1 MRLFLKSTLILLS
14 LGLLSCNQENNKSGK
29 NDNTVTEDRITDLIE
44 EAKST
49 TIPKSLRDSILKA
62 VYDDV
67 QNMPEDTVKGKYL
80 SKLSLAYYKLKDSIN
95 FKKMNSIAISYAKET
110 KDSLRLAEGYW
121 DRGAYYNWPSVAK
134 RDSAFYYFNAT
145 LKIYRDLEEDV
156 NAAQILRSI
165 ATVQTSVHDNT
176 GAIATLVEAIELL
189 KPTNNNKR
197 LYQAYNTLGI
207 AEGAL
212 NKYEDAIK
220 HYTLAAEYLSKTDL
234 DPINKSSLNNNL
246 GLVYFDSGDFEKAK
260 RAFQNALNTDSLM
273 IKRPES
279 YARTL
284 GNLARTNLE
293 LGETATVENDLY
305 RALHI
310 RDSIGDL
317 EGLSLN
323 YYHLAQYFQR
333 VGILPDAY
341 VYATN
346 ARDLAREINNN
357 LRYLETLLLLAELD
371 PENAAAYQGEYIALR
386 DSMQIEER
394 NIRDK
399 FGLIR
404 YETAETEAENIQL
417 SRQRLIWIGIA
428 VGVGLLAI
436 ALFII
441 VDQRVKNQRLRFQQ
455 QQQEANQEIFN
466 LMLAQK
472 QKLEEGKQTEQKRIS
487 EELHDGI
494 LGEMNGVR
502 MILLGLN
509 KKGDEAAVAL
519 REQAIEK
526 LKEVQEEIRAISHEL
541 NDASYQKFN
550 NFISSIEDLLKSSCQ
565 PAGIDYHF
573 TYDQDLDWDSLQGI
587 TKINIYRILQES
599 LQNCI
604 KHADASTVYVSFEI
618 NDSDLVITIQDNGRG
633 FDAAKG
639 KKGIGHKNIKSR
651 VNKINGEWHLK
662 SALGIG
668 TTVLVEIPLEHISP
682 EAKKEISLPKDLQ
695 EA

>member
-1 MRLFLKSTLILLS
+1 I
-14 LGLLSCNQENNKSGK
+14 NK
-29 NDNTVTEDRITDLIE
+29 
-44 EAKST
+44 AKSST
-49 TIPKSLRDSILKA
+49 TPKSIRDSILKA
-62 VYDDV
+62 VYDEV
-67 QNMPEDTVKGKYL
+67 QRMPDDTVKGIYL
-80 SKLSLAYYKLKDSIN
+80 SDISLGYYRLKDSIN
-95 FKKMNSIAISYAKET
+95 FKKFNSIAISYAIET
-110 KDSLRLAEGYW
+110 NDSLRLAEGYW
-121 DRGAYYNWPSVAK
+121 DRGGYYNWPSVAK
-134 RDSAFYYFNAT
+134 RDSAFFYFNAT
-145 LKIYRDLEEDV
+145 LKIYKDLEEDE
-156 NAAQILRSI
+156 NAARILRSI
-165 ATVQTSVHDNT
+165 ASVQTAVHDNT

-189 KPTNNNKR
+189 KPTDNYED
-197 LYQAYNTLGI
+197 LYKAYNTLGN
-207 AEGAL
+207 AEGGM
-212 NKYEDAIK
+212 NKYEDAID
-220 HYTLAAEYLSKTDL
+220 HYTLAAEYLVKYDF
-234 DPINKSSLNNNL
+234 DPIDKSTLSNNL
-246 GLVYFDSGDFEKAK
+246 GIVYLGSGDLEKAK
-260 RAFQNALNTDSLM
+260 EAFQDALSADSLLF
-273 IKRPES
+273 KRPDS

-284 GNLARTNLE
+284 GNLALTNLE
-293 LGETATVENDLY
+293 LGETTTVENDLY

-310 RDSIGDL
+310 RDSIGDV

-323 YYHLAQYFQR
+323 YYHLAQYFQQTGNR
-333 VGILPDAY
+333 PDAY
-341 VYATN
+341 IYATN

-386 DSMQIEER
+386 DRMQIEER

-417 SRQRLIWIGIA
+417 SKQRLIWIGIA
-428 VGVGLLAI
+428 VGVILLAI
-436 ALFII
+436 SLFII

-550 NFISSIEDLLKSSCQ
+550 NFISSIEDLLKSNCET
-565 PAGIDYHF
+565 AGIDYHF
-573 TYDQDLDWDSLQGI
+573 TYDQDLDWDNLQGI

-651 VNKINGEWHLK
+651 VNKINGDWHLK